1 MVENDSKG
9 WFGSFSIAGRESA
22 EKYRIKKK
30 KIMTK
35 SLKKK
40 LLKKILNPED
50 NDINNQTEDVLEEEI
65 DIFDIKYKQ
74 PNKIQIQKLKQ
85 SKSQKEYP
93 NIYINNENKGILLNK
108 ERYKYHNNNIIRI
121 ERLKEEEKKKLLQ
134 SNSISKYNPKMEYI
148 WSRSLSGPK
157 WNTLTPRKFN
167 IDIKNNNWEI
177 YNNPKSSI
185 EEKKCLVNMEKQTMR
200 YGIPLFHDSRIR
212 YEKKYTPPKKNRIL
226 YHKLNIKKY
235 NKTPN
240 VNLRKK
246 FFFSPKSN
254 NNNLINYVKAKS
266 IPDFK
271 KTVSRR
277 NLYNIKKGDDLL
289 SPSLM
294 PNYSYIQERP
304 IMMVLYDTKSY
315 KKTQKDFKGMDTS
328 FLYNIDKIFNKYN
341 NHKEVNVPLFKD
353 MYSRPN
359 TYFDTLP
366 SHMKGIYSR
375 LSGNT
380 ITNKTLKMNN
390 YIDSKFFD
398 GYNTFFPKKSFNKVI
413 NMSLINSD
421 KNQFKDNNIDNNNQ
435 FNNLA
440 NYFNKTINFYK
451 SNYDNL
457 IDESVFKK
465 FDNVTYKTIERK
477 NSLNIKDLE
486 GKCFYEIDNFF

>member
-22 EKYRIKKK
+22 EKYGIKKK

-35 SLKKK
+35 TLKKK
-40 LLKKILNPED
+40 LLKKILNPYD
-50 NDINNQTEDVLEEEI
+50 NDIDNKSDDVLEDEI
-65 DIFDIKYKQ
+65 DIFDKKYKQ
-74 PNKIQIQKLKQ
+74 PNKLKIQKLKK

-93 NIYINNENKGILLNK
+93 NIYLNDENKGVLSNN

-134 SNSISKYNPKMEYI
+134 SASISKYNPKMEYI
-148 WSRSLSGPK
+148 WARSISGPK

-167 IDIKNNNWEI
+167 IVNNNWEI
-177 YNNPKSSI
+177 YKNPIPYI
-185 EEKKCLVNMEKQTMR
+185 EEKKCLVNMQKQTMR
-200 YGIPLFHDSRIR
+200 CDIPLFNDSRIR
-212 YEKKYTPPKKNRIL
+212 FEKKYTPPKNKSIL
-226 YHKLNIKKY
+226 YNKLNIKKF

-246 FFFSPKSN
+246 LLLSPKRN
-254 NNNLINYVKAKS
+254 NENLINYDKGKL

-271 KTVSRR
+271 KTVSRK
-277 NLYNIKKGDDLL
+277 NLYNIKKEDKLQSSNL
-289 SPSLM
+289 I
-294 PNYSYIQERP
+294 PNYSFIQERP
-304 IMMVLYDTKSY
+304 IMMVLYDAKSY
-315 KKTQKDFKGMDTS
+315 KKIQKDFKGMDTS
-328 FLYNIDKIFNKYN
+328 FLFNIDKIYNKYN
-341 NHKEVNVPLFKD
+341 NHKRVNVPLFKD

-359 TYFDTLP
+359 SYFDTLP

-375 LSGNT
+375 LSGYT

-398 GYNTFFPKKSFNKVI
+398 GYNTFFPKKSFNKII
-413 NMSLINSD
+413 NMSLLNSE
-421 KNQFKDNNIDNNNQ
+421 KNQIKENNIDNNSQ
-435 FNNLA
+435 FRNLA

-457 IDESVFKK
+457 IDENIFKK
-465 FDNVTYKTIERK
+465 IDNVTYKTIERK
-477 NSLNIKDLE
+477 NSLNLKDLE
-486 GKCFYEIDNFF
+486 GKSFNEIDSFF